1 MSDLQLFA
9 VTPFGSQLLAW
20 PAGATSV
27 HEVFDNL
34 ALGVY
39 SALRTFDHDKFLH
52 LDYHL
57 DRTEQSM
64 RLLGWTYRLDRATF
78 CLALHQACVAYPLPD
93 ARVRFDVLAEPAISL
108 GSDSRVL
115 IALAPFTPVPDVYYE
130 QGVRVQL
137 APHLQRE
144 NPLVKTA
151 RFVLTRRP
159 YPLGHPEAY
168 EHLLVDAEGNILEG
182 SSSNFYAVRAGCL
195 YTAGAGVLEG
205 ITRKIVLQLA
215 AGMGLPVT
223 LAAVNAAGISQLDE
237 AFISS
242 SSRGL
247 VPVVAISGQTV
258 GRGRPGPI
266 TQRLGAAYQ
275 AYVQTHIRP
284 ALAAA
289 PIKDP

>member
-1 MSDLQLFA
+1 MNNLQLFA
-9 VTPFGSQLLAW
+9 VTPTGPQSLPW

-27 HEVFDNL
+27 YEAFDNL
-34 ALGVY
+34 PLGVY
-39 SALRTFDHDKFLH
+39 SALRTFEHDKFLH

-64 RLLGWTYRLDRATF
+64 RLLGWTYCLDRGAF
-78 CLALHQACVAYPLPD
+78 CRALHQVCCAYPLPD
-93 ARVRFDVLAEPAISL
+93 ARVRFDVLAAAATAL

-115 IALAPFTPVPDVYYE
+115 IALTPFTPVPDACYE

-151 RFVLTRRP
+151 SFVLARRP

-168 EHLLVDAEGNILEG
+168 EHLLINEEGDILEG
-182 SSSNFYAVRAGCL
+182 SSSNFYAVQGGCL

-205 ITRKIVLQLA
+205 ITRRVVLQLA
-215 AGMGLPVT
+215 IELGLPVA

-242 SSRGL
+242 SSRGI
-247 VPVVAISGQTV
+247 VPVVAISGQKV
-258 GRGRPGPI
+258 GEGRPGPI
-266 TQRLGAAYQ
+266 TRQLEAAYQ
-275 AYVQTHIRP
+275 AYVQAHIRP
-284 ALAAA
+284 ALAYAS
-289 PIKDP
+289 